1 MRGEGSRTP
10 RRASM
15 SSCSNRLSNSFD
27 RAGMIPQTR
36 SLVKD
41 PSLYKHINSELPE
54 PDRA

>member
-15 SSCSNRLSNSFD
+15 SSCSKRLSCSLD
-27 RAGMIPQTR
+27 KAGMTPQTR
-36 SLVKD
+36 SSIND
-41 PSLYKHINSELPE
+41 TSLYKHINSELPE